1 MKCDIE
7 EDSRWDRRDS
17 RKKTKKNFTSDN
29 RKSVRWLQQ
38 KASDKAR
45 EIQKAREQK
54 EKEEWLLWVMRDD
67 S

>member
-1 MKCDIE
+1 MQDIE
-7 EDSRWDRRDS
+7 GDDSRWTRRDS
-17 RKKTKKNFTSDN
+17 KKKAKKNFTIDN

-54 EKEEWLLWVMRDD
+54 EKEEWLLWVRREE